1 MSKRSEILK
10 LLSSIAVSTFMSWS
24 EILSEIIFCLVFG
37 SCFAVYIGILVI
49 TVGLRELQTNL
60 KIREIGK
67 NLFRKL
73 F

>member
-10 LLSSIAVSTFMSWS
+10 LLSSIAVSTYMSWG

-60 KIREIGK
+60 KVREIGK